1 MRIKDFAKYL
11 PLGIY
16 YLHMKFLL
24 TTILLASFIG
34 IAVFGV
40 FDMNHGQ
47 AHDMDPNNCIAAT
60 AKGMDC
66 PKEAD
71 PIDFAAFHAD
81 AYRGFSLATF
91 GENIMNGL
99 LLAFASLL
107 LIGLV
112 FFSHQLFKLPQLA
125 FYRYRFRDSFSPP
138 QKQQLIRWL
147 ALHENS
153 PATP

>member
-1 MRIKDFAKYL
+1 MR
-11 PLGIY
+11 
-16 YLHMKFLL
+16 FLL
-24 TTILLASFIG
+24 TILLISSFAG

-40 FDMNHGQ
+40 FGMNHGQ
-47 AHDMDPNNCIAAT
+47 AHDMELNNCIAAT

-71 PIDFAAFHAD
+71 PINFATFHLD

-91 GENIMNGL
+91 GESVMSAL

-107 LIGLV
+107 FIGLA
-112 FFSHQLFKLPQLA
+112 FLSISLFRQPQLA
-125 FYRYRFRDSFSPP
+125 FYRYRFRNAFSPP
-138 QKQQLIRWL
+138 QKQELIRWL

-153 PATP
+153 PPIP

>member
-1 MRIKDFAKYL
+1 
-11 PLGIY
+11 
-16 YLHMKFLL
+16 MKSLF

-40 FDMNHGQ
+40 FGMSHGQ

-60 AKGMDC
+60 AKGMNC
-66 PKEAD
+66 LKEAD
-71 PIDFAAFHAD
+71 PIDFAGFHID
-81 AYRGFSLATF
+81 AYKGFSLATV
-91 GENIMNGL
+91 GENVMSSL

-107 LIGLV
+107 FVGLA
-112 FFSHQLFKLPQLA
+112 FFSPHLFKSPQFA

-138 QKQQLIRWL
+138 QKQQLTRWL

-153 PATP
+153 PAIF

>member
-1 MRIKDFAKYL
+1 
-11 PLGIY
+11 
-16 YLHMKFLL
+16 MKFLL
-24 TTILLASFIG
+24 TILLISSFAG

-40 FDMNHGQ
+40 FGMNHGQ
-47 AHDMDPNNCIAAT
+47 AHDMEPNNCISAT

-71 PIDFAAFHAD
+71 PINFATFHLD

-91 GENIMNGL
+91 GESVMSAL

-107 LIGLV
+107 FISLA
-112 FFSHQLFKLPQLA
+112 FFSISLFRQPQLA
-125 FYRYRFRDSFSPP
+125 FYRYRFRDAFSPP